1 MARRKRKKPNIPQ
14 AALDNARQ
22 ELNTEATP
30 STSDEPKADVQA
42 TKVKDE
48 PKAAKTDDKPKPR
61 RRRGD
66 IESAKLAKRKNEGT
80 LDAEYVSDM
89 LANPTKVVTE
99 DELQADYGYVIRDL
113 RSMGILAAVLFVALI
128 GIALVIL

>member
-22 ELNTEATP
+22 ELDAETS
-30 STSDEPKADVQA
+30 STSNEPKTDVEA
-42 TKVKDE
+42 IKVKDE
-48 PKAAKTDDKPKPR
+48 PKATKTDDKPRSR

-80 LDAEYVSDM
+80 LDADYVSDM

-99 DELQADYGYVIRDL
+99 DELQVDYAYVIRDL
-113 RSMGILAAVLFVALI
+113 RSMGILAAVLFVALL
-128 GIALVIL
+128 GIALVVL